1 MFYVSE
7 INHENPNKYENE
19 TQRLI
24 YETLEVLEIPFDRVE
39 NDKALTM
46 EDCLEINKKLD
57 VRVVKNLFVCNQQKT
72 KFYLFITLDNK
83 TFKSKDF
90 SKALDISRVSFAP
103 EEYLEKM
110 LGTKI
115 GATTI
120 FSVVYDKENEVNV
133 VIDKDALKEKY
144 YACNDGTNNAHI
156 KIETERLLADYLPY
170 TKHEITIIELP
181 ENEK

>member
-7 INHENPNKYENE
+7 ITHEKPQKYENE
-19 TQRLI
+19 TQKLI
-24 YETLEVLEIPFDRVE
+24 YETLEKLDIPFDRVE
-39 NDKALTM
+39 NDSAFTM
-46 EDCLEINKKLD
+46 EDCLEINKKLN
-57 VRVVKNLFVCNQQKT
+57 VKIVKNIFVCNQQKT

-83 TFKSKDF
+83 PFKSKDF
-90 SKALDISRVSFAP
+90 SKALGISRVSFAK
-103 EEYLEKM
+103 EEYLTKM
-110 LGTKI
+110 LGTKV

-133 VIDKDALKEKY
+133 VIDQAVLKEKY

-170 TKHEITIIELP
+170 TKHEITIIEVP
-181 ENEK
+181 DSQQ